1 MALIS
6 PIQTLWASVRAS
18 KRECRKLKMRESK
31 FPSLR
36 SGVFPTIMGQQPRD
50 RANSSQFQRSGKR
63 SFRRFRYGSLDQL
76 VPNFKIQHGRDSP
89 LSNFRIRKVT
99 FTDLDS
105 RDLFTFGESHSRNIN
120 LGVYI
125 KSEPKEIFEII
136 GQA

>member
-105 RDLFTFGESHSRNIN
+105 RDKVCLVLSMRDKTGPQFTNICRGDH
-120 LGVYI
+120 GVLDC
-125 KSEPKEIFEII
+125 
-136 GQA
+136 